1 MTHSKGA
8 PAPLS
13 PSEEHLAA
21 QRILPVTEEE
31 LQRMILDIHDGP
43 VQKLFAALTQLNLLQ
58 AQMTRSSAGAA
69 EWLADIRRI
78 SRVIQESQA
87 EIRSILGAR
96 RPPEFARR
104 ELRQMLEGLLLQ
116 NAELTGMQVALEVEG
131 EIPCAPLPVKIALY
145 RITQEALANVYRHA
159 GVMQAVVHLST
170 RRGKI
175 CLEVRDSG
183 CGFAPPALAGPH
195 ATERAEHIGLRGMR
209 ERMSLVGGTFQV
221 ESSPGSGTLIRVEVP
236 ANET

>member
-1 MTHSKGA
+1 MTTSKGA
-8 PAPLS
+8 HARLS
-13 PSEEHLAA
+13 PSDEHLAA

-31 LQRMILDIHDGP
+31 LQHIILDIHDGP

-58 AQMTRSSAGAA
+58 AQMTRGSAGAA
-69 EWLADIRRI
+69 EWLSDIRRV
-78 SRVIQESQA
+78 SGVIQESLA
-87 EIRSILGAR
+87 EVRSILGAR

-104 ELRQMLEGLLLQ
+104 ELRQMLEGLILQ
-116 NAELTGMQVALEVEG
+116 NAELTGMRVELEMEG
-131 EIPCAPLPVKIALY
+131 EIPCVSLPVKIALY

-159 GVMQAVVHLST
+159 GVKEAVVHLSA
-170 RRGKI
+170 RRDKV
-175 CLEVRDSG
+175 CLEVSDNG

-221 ESSPGSGTLIRVEVP
+221 ESAPGSGTRIRVEVP
-236 ANET
+236 AHET